1 LDGGGGISVG
11 EKVLGGMMPEE
22 TMAAK
27 GETITVEQKFATD
40 GGNVYDGFLDPK
52 LARKFLFTTVGGE
65 MVRAEIDAQV
75 GGTYTFVE
83 RRGDVEVLHTGEYV
97 ELVRP
102 SRIVFTFGVPQF
114 SDAVSTVVIEIAPI
128 GEGCVLT
135 LTNSGL
141 PAEWAEKTKTGWAE
155 ILLTAEKVLAD

>member
-1 LDGGGGISVG
+1 MGGI
-11 EKVLGGMMPEE
+11 MPEE
-22 TMAAK
+22 TGVAK
-27 GETITVEQKFATD
+27 GETVTVEQRFAND

-52 LARKFLFTTVGGE
+52 LARKFLFRTVGGV
-65 MVRAEIDAQV
+65 MVRAESDARV
-75 GGTYTFVE
+75 GGRYSFVE
-83 RRGDVEVLHTGEYV
+83 RRGDVDVLHTGEYL

-102 SRIVFTFGVPQF
+102 SRIVFTFAVPQF
-114 SDAVSTVVIEIAPI
+114 SDAVSKVEIDIAPI

-155 ILLTAEKVLAD
+155 ILMTAEKVLAD